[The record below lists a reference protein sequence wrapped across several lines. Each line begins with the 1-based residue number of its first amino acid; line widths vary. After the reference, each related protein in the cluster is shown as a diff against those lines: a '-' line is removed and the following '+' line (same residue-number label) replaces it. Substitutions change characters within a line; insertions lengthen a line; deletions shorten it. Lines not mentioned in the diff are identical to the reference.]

1 MSTAAQLPPPSA
13 PVAIVPAAAAA
24 KPVKTGANEKRVT
37 LSEKLGLALSVARVE
52 KHLRDKLPGT
62 RISKGFA
69 IVMTVYAQM
78 LIEEVL
84 EMSAE
89 VTVEKKKKQIT
100 THHVNLGLEKDAQIK
115 ALLKTNS
122 LIPEGGVVPFYV
134 PTKKELIEAKK
145 KQRALRLGSALIKHN
160 KVAAAQKTLKPKKS
174 VAKKSASAS
183 KQKTKK
189 SGNKKSASAKKSG
202 SKNK

>member
-13 PVAIVPAAAAA
+13 PAAVAEPKEKVN
-24 KPVKTGANEKRVT
+24 KSSEKRVT
-37 LSEKLGLALSVARVE
+37 LSDKLGLSLSVARIE

-84 EMSAE
+84 EMSSE

-134 PTKKELIEAKK
+134 PKKKELIEAKK
-145 KQRALRLGSALIKHN
+145 KQRALRLGSQLIKHN
-160 KVAAAQKTLKPKKS
+160 KVAAAQNALKPKKS
-174 VAKKSASAS
+174 VGKKTAGAASKKKAVKSAAKKTGKKS
-183 KQKTKK
+183 TKK
-189 SGNKKSASAKKSG
+189 
-202 SKNK
+202 